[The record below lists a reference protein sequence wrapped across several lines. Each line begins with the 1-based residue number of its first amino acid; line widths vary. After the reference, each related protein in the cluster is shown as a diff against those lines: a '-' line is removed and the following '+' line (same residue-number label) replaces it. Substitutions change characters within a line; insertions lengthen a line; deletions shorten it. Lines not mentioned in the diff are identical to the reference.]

1 MGHPVYECTFSS
13 SSGPRAF
20 GAVPGAAV
28 RGGGRPGG
36 LLQDGLPP
44 PQVSRRDVLLQGRR
58 QWQER
63 EKRVHT
69 SLADSSTG
77 WGDHL
82 FRRFCKPF
90 SGSSPGCWAVLQ
102 LPCCPSKQGE
112 LLENI
117 LQNLRNKWLPH
128 PRQRDTS
135 PQLPGFVTRQ
145 DWI

>member
-63 EKRVHT
+63 EREGGFT
-69 SLADSSTG
+69 L
-77 WGDHL
+77 HL
-82 FRRFCKPF
+82 QTLLLGGATTWFCKPF

>member
-1 MGHPVYECTFSS
+1 MGHPVYECTFS

-63 EKRVHT
+63 EREGGFT
-69 SLADSSTG
+69 L
-77 WGDHL
+77 HL
-82 FRRFCKPF
+82 QTLLLGGATTCSEGFEPF
-90 SGSSPGCWAVLQ
+90 
-102 LPCCPSKQGE
+102 E
-112 LLENI
+112 LENSI
-117 LQNLRNKWLPH
+117 VMPPWGK
-128 PRQRDTS
+128 
-135 PQLPGFVTRQ
+135 
-145 DWI
+145 